1 MNILHPRDF
10 RCYKNGRYARD
21 LRVGQEPMVCPELE
35 MVLMMMMMVMMMKL
49 ARVTVPWRCVF
60 FYYYVVFLWKPLNAA
75 LIAVWLFVTWGQI
88 VISYVDPK

>member
-1 MNILHPRDF
+1 MKILHPRDF

-49 ARVTVPWRCVF
+49 ARVTVPMEMCVF
-60 FYYYVVFLWKPLNAA
+60 LLLCCFLMETPKCSPNC
-75 LIAVWLFVTWGQI
+75 GM
-88 VISYVDPK
+88 VICYMGADCYILCRP

>member
-1 MNILHPRDF
+1 MKILHPRDF

-35 MVLMMMMMVMMMKL
+35 MVLMMMMMMVMMMKL

-60 FYYYVVFLWKPLNAA
+60 FLLLCCFLMETPKCSPNC
-75 LIAVWLFVTWGQI
+75 GM
-88 VISYVDPK
+88 VICYMGADCYILCRP